1 MTKLS
6 KTTIFVRRALLRLP
20 PRLRPIL
27 QAAAGAVAAWYLAKL
42 LVAEQRPVFASIAAV
57 IALGATYGQRRERA
71 VELTGGVVVG
81 VALADLVARQI
92 GGGPAQIGV
101 LVALTMAT
109 AVILGGGPLLVT
121 EAAVSAIL
129 LTSLD
134 PASGYLWLTR
144 PVEALAGVGVALAI
158 SSLAFP
164 PDPAL
169 QVGRAASSV
178 FAGLGRTLED
188 VSAALAA
195 GDRRL
200 AEAAL
205 RSAREIDGAVRALE
219 DALEVGRETA
229 HQAPL
234 RRTTGVELDRYRRMA
249 RQLDFA
255 VRNTR
260 VLARHALRCLRS
272 RGSAPPE
279 LAAAIGDLGLAVW
292 TLAAQLDEPERRVEL
307 RLLAAR
313 AVRGAST
320 ASDSDRDLALA
331 EVVGQVRSTATDL
344 VRASEAAE
352 AGVDRPLE
360 PSTEELLAA
369 LPDPWAGAPG
379 RVTSLA
385 ASELPAP

>member
-1 MTKLS
+1 MTKIS
-6 KTTIFVRRALLRLP
+6 KTTTVVRSALLRLP

-57 IALGATYGQRRERA
+57 IALGATYGQRRARA

-134 PASGYLWLTR
+134 PVSGHLWLTR
-144 PVEALAGVGVALAI
+144 PAEAFVGVGVALMI

-169 QVGRAASSV
+169 QVGRAANTV
-178 FAGLGRTLED
+178 FAGLGRTLEE
-188 VSAALAA
+188 VATALAA
-195 GDRRL
+195 ADRQL

-205 RSAREIDGAVRALE
+205 RSAREIDGAVRSLE
-219 DALEVGRETA
+219 DVLEVGRETA

-234 RRTTGVELDRYRRMA
+234 RRPSGVELDRYGRTA

-260 VLARHALRCLRS
+260 VLARHALRLLRS

-279 LAAAIGDLGLAVW
+279 LAAAIGDLSLAVW
-292 TLAAQLDEPERRVEL
+292 ALAAQFDEPERRVEL
-307 RLLAAR
+307 RLLAGR
-313 AVRGAST
+313 AVGVAGA
-320 ASDSDRDLALA
+320 ASDRDRDLALA
-331 EVVGQVRSTATDL
+331 EVVGQVRSTAIDL
-344 VRASEAAE
+344 LRASEAAGGG
-352 AGVDRPLE
+352 ADRRVESP
-360 PSTEELLAA
+360 TEELLAG
-369 LPDPWAGAPG
+369 LPDPSAGPP
-379 RVTSLA
+379 A
-385 ASELPAP
+385 ARAA